1 MEKYFRIS
9 KKNRKSNK
17 RLIAN
22 QAATDKYKPRA
33 TQALIFETIEWRSLG
48 VLILA
53 IPSPHPAT
61 RNTDNGARYITK
73 ALRLKV
79 ELSGT

>member
-1 MEKYFRIS
+1 MDYLSQISQTMEKYFRIS

-33 TQALIFETIEWRSLG
+33 TQALIFETIEWRSLRS
-48 VLILA
+48 VDSRDTES
-53 IPSPHPAT
+53 PSSDKKH
-61 RNTDNGARYITK
+61 R
-73 ALRLKV
+73 
-79 ELSGT
+79 